1 MAGLIPQS
9 FIDELVARTDIVELI
24 GSRVPLKKAG
34 REFRACCPFHNEKT
48 PSFWV
53 SPDKQFYH
61 CFGCGAHGTSLGF
74 LMNYDRMTFPEAVEE
89 LAERAGVEIPREAR
103 RDDERAPSEP
113 LYELNGRVAAFYAE
127 QLGRD
132 AKARDYAQRR
142 GLEPATLKHW
152 QIGYAPNSWNE
163 VLRRFGG
170 GERERRALADCGL
183 VIERDASA
191 VQGSDKY
198 YDRFRDRLMFPIRD
212 ARGRVIAFGGRIID
226 QGEPKYLNSPETA
239 LFHKGRELYG
249 LYETRR
255 GESGQARTKLTRLL
269 VVEGYMDVVRL
280 HQAGVNYAVATLGT
294 ATTPEHL
301 KRMFRLVSEVVF
313 CFDGDRAGRA
323 AAWRALGN
331 ALPEAREGRE
341 IRFLFLPEGEDPD
354 SLVGKEGRAAFEAR
368 FATALP
374 LSEYLVHE
382 LGEQFDLAH
391 ADGRA
396 RFAAAAQPL
405 HAKVPE
411 GVFRELLLGRLAESI
426 GLSAERLGALWSGAA
441 GARAP
446 EAGRGEP
453 ASTGGGRGDPPP
465 RRSGAS
471 GGAAGRGSLVRQAVT
486 LLVHFP
492 AAARGVAAGVIDALE
507 PLGQPGMPLLRE
519 LLAQQREEPCESTGQ
534 LLERWRER
542 AELAQ
547 LAKLAQVPMLL
558 ADMPA
563 ASLELQQLL
572 GRLADEGQRTRID
585 ELLEIDRNRGWSEA
599 ETLEFQKLM
608 TNRGTGPS
616 APPPAG
622 PGRPRE
628 PGPRR

>member
-61 CFGCGAHGTSLGF
+61 CFGCGAHG
-74 LMNYDRMTFPEAVEE
+74 
-89 LAERAGVEIPREAR
+89 EIPREAR